1 MAAESP
7 VNFFAVPS
15 AEQDITILRG
25 RMAKRTLADL
35 RCRIMEAKPF
45 MVDERVRWSDVD
57 YAGIIFY
64 GAYFRFF
71 ELGEMELFRA
81 AGLPYSDVFE
91 RFDIWLPRVHL
102 DCDFMYPA
110 RLDDALRVAAYF
122 TRFGTSS
129 ISIKFDVLHIGA
141 RKLAAAGHVVLVC
154 TSRDE
159 IEPRPLPRELR
170 AMLERFEMSES
181 AARSHLGLLE
191 GSSGTEEQ

>member
-1 MAAESP
+1 
-7 VNFFAVPS
+7 
-15 AEQDITILRG
+15 
-25 RMAKRTLADL
+25 
-35 RCRIMEAKPF
+35 MEPKPF

-57 YAGIIFY
+57 FAGIIFY

-81 AGLPYSDVFE
+81 AGLPYSEVFD

-122 TRFGTSS
+122 TRFGNSS
-129 ISIKFDVLHIGA
+129 ISINFDVLHLGA

-154 TSRDE
+154 TGRDQLG
-159 IEPRPLPRELR
+159 PRPLPEELR
-170 AMLERFEMSES
+170 SQLERYAMSET
-181 AARSHLGLLE
+181 AARAHLGLVE
-191 GSSGTEEQ
+191 DPA